1 MICLNQFD
9 QIMSSHRKIANLQ
22 GAIHLI
28 RGQRV
33 MLDSD
38 LAAIYGV
45 TAKRLNEQLKRNR
58 PRFPDDF
65 AFQLT
70 VQEFTKLK
78 SQIATSSSHGGK
90 RKLPWVFTEHGAL
103 MLASV
108 LNSQIAV
115 QASVRVVR
123 AFVRLREMVVANV
136 QLATKLEQIER
147 RLDSHDEAIVELFAA
162 LKRLLESPEPSR
174 RREIGFH
181 VREKTAR
188 YRVHHK
194 SKIRN
199 RNSKIPSMANT
210 QDIRRRIKSIRNT
223 AQI

>member
-9 QIMSSHRKIANLQ
+9 QIMSSHRKIANLEST
-22 GAIHLI
+22 IHLI

-38 LAAIYGV
+38 LAVIYGV

-70 VQEFTKLK
+70 AQEFTNLK
-78 SQIATSSSHGGK
+78 SQVATSSLRSHSGTSSSHGGK

-108 LNSQIAV
+108 LNSEIAV

-123 AFVRLREMVVANV
+123 AFVRLREMVAANA
-136 QLATKLEQIER
+136 QLAAKLKELER
-147 RLDSHDEAIVELFAA
+147 RLDSHDEGIANLFAA
-162 LKRLLESPEPSR
+162 LKQLLEPSEPTK

-181 VREKTAR
+181 VREKAAH
-188 YRVHHK
+188 YRVRRR
-194 SKIRN
+194 SKIN
-199 RNSKIPSMANT
+199 
-210 QDIRRRIKSIRNT
+210 DRISRIS
-223 AQI
+223 

>member
-1 MICLNQFD
+1 MICLQTFD
-9 QIMSSHRKIANLQ
+9 PIVASDRKIASIER
-22 GAIHLI
+22 AIYSL

-45 TAKRLNEQLKRNR
+45 TTRRLNEQLRRNR
-58 PRFPDDF
+58 SRFPDDF

-70 VQEFTKLK
+70 AEESRNLK
-78 SQIATSSSHGGK
+78 SQIATSSLRSQFVTSSSHGGK

-123 AFVRLREMVVANV
+123 AFVRLREMVTANV
-136 QLATKLEQIER
+136 QLAAKLEQLER

-181 VREKTAR
+181 VREKAAR

-194 SKIRN
+194 SK
-199 RNSKIPSMANT
+199 
-210 QDIRRRIKSIRNT
+210 
-223 AQI
+223 